1 MNSRCKKDMT
11 HFIAHKQLGKKLA
24 ILKQFD
30 LFVYKRKLIDTF
42 LKANL
47 KASKRTPFINKQ
59 GQLINDFLGGAF

>member
-1 MNSRCKKDMT
+1 MT

-47 KASKRTPFINKQ
+47 KTSKRSPFINIER
-59 GQLINDFLGGAF
+59 QLKNVFLGGAF